1 MLHKH
6 AEGKHRDVPEIRKNL
21 ESERGKRG
29 KERKV
34 GRRDFNLYK
43 E

>member
-6 AEGKHRDVPEIRKNL
+6 AEGKHRDVPGIGKNL
-21 ESERGKRG
+21 ESERGKGG

-34 GRRDFNLYK
+34 GKKRF
-43 E
+43 